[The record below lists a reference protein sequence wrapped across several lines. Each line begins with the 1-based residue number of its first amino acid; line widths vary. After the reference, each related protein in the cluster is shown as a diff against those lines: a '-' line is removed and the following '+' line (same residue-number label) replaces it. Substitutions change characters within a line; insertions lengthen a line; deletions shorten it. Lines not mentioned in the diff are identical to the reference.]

1 MDDSGKTHVLRMGQQ
16 VRILDL
22 PEDLIHLTDLEPGR
36 DIGIVLTGPRPGE
49 ELSEKLWDEGL
60 EYEPTDQPD
69 VVLAQED
76 LPLATET
83 LRLTIDEL
91 VKLGKEGDEDAIVDL
106 LSECAP
112 GAMIGLLPAWM
123 PGNIAPFYFFA
134 TLGLLPFNTPLNLG
148 LAFVVI
154 LHAVV
159 TLPVLLLGGLPLLFH
174 GGKIRQGERLK
185 GS

>member
-1 MDDSGKTHVLRMGQQ
+1 MYCSTLVSRAPSVMDDSGKTHVLRMGQQ

-36 DIGIVLTGPRPGE
+36 GIEIVFTGPRPGE
-49 ELSEKLWDEGL
+49 ELSEKLWDAGL

-69 VVLAQED
+69 IVLALED

-83 LRLTIDEL
+83 LRSTIDEL

-123 PGNIAPFYFFA
+123 PGNIAPFYFFYYVGIA
-134 TLGLLPFNTPLNLG
+134 
-148 LAFVVI
+148 AF
-154 LHAVV
+154 
-159 TLPVLLLGGLPLLFH
+159 
-174 GGKIRQGERLK
+174 
-185 GS
+185 

>member
-1 MDDSGKTHVLRMGQQ
+1 MDDSGKIHVLRMGQQ
-16 VRILDL
+16 VRIIDL

-36 DIGIVLTGPRPGE
+36 DIEIVLTGPRPGE
-49 ELSEKLWDEGL
+49 ELSEKFWDEGL

-69 VVLAQED
+69 IVLALED

-83 LRLTIDEL
+83 QRSTIDEL

-112 GAMIGLLPAWM
+112 GAIGLLPAWM

-134 TLGLLPFNTPLNLG
+134 SVGLRPLNVPLDLGLGF
-148 LAFVVI
+148 AVV

-159 TLPVLLLGGLPLLFH
+159 TLPVLLLGRLILRLH
-174 GGKIRQGERLK
+174 GGKIRQREQP
-185 GS
+185 